1 MCKLLQIQDGG
12 GELMNQCRGKRK
24 LASRQANQR
33 SHSVVVGHLY
43 CSSVSC
49 MLTIAVGNKR
59 LSVYI
64 MRRIKK
70 HSNPH
75 NTTQTRYV
83 QKSTRLPHT
92 QVHSKQPTHWIIRE
106 EQFIISMKIIILLKK
121 PSTYRTQEKCRRTVT
136 YQ

>member
-1 MCKLLQIQDGG
+1 MFTDYLRCQQKPKCANTMCELLQIQDGG

-43 CSSVSC
+43 CSSVSSV
-49 MLTIAVGNKR
+49 LTIAVGNKR

-75 NTTQTRYV
+75 VTQHN
-83 QKSTRLPHT
+83 PDEIHT
-92 QVHSKQPTHWIIRE
+92 KKHEIATHE
-106 EQFIISMKIIILLKK
+106 
-121 PSTYRTQEKCRRTVT
+121 
-136 YQ
+136 